1 MKKDLLDTTSNI
13 VHTVNGVSV
22 GSERYTSDFNKS
34 MDEIVNRYGNR
45 SDISSYVESIKDM
58 YANNKT
64 FEEIGNAHKV
74 SASLGKDQFN
84 KIKIPEKGIQIKTIA
99 TDERM
104 PKSLK
109 IGLAVAAGLGY
120 MAMKDSPRKED
131 TNNYVSQEFYDDQYL
146 GTVFFESENRN
157 KHYMY

>member
-1 MKKDLLDTTSNI
+1 
-13 VHTVNGVSV
+13 
-22 GSERYTSDFNKS
+22 
-34 MDEIVNRYGNR
+34 
-45 SDISSYVESIKDM
+45 
-58 YANNKT
+58 
-64 FEEIGNAHKV
+64 
-74 SASLGKDQFN
+74 
-84 KIKIPEKGIQIKTIA
+84 
-99 TDERM
+99 M